1 MVVSHLIARPG
12 KYGAGS
18 SHAPFSNRSSEP
30 REVPAPG
37 PAAVVSNVRVEGG
50 LEFAASPDPRQSDC
64 GGEAPPV
71 DRAAMD
77 TAAYEHA
84 SYREV
89 PPLRRRAASL
99 FLALVANGLL
109 VVMLLSLA
117 TTGPFGSKGKGGAI
131 IVQLLPDST
140 EAPTRDESRAER
152 KQPKRAAAERS
163 VAPEVVRPPT
173 PLESS
178 DVPDD
183 IPLKMLVVSRE
194 MYAAS
199 DISKLAKN
207 APEGTGAD
215 SGASASGAGGPGDSA
230 PAGTA
235 PNGER
240 LYNADWYRRPTHA
253 QLSTY
258 LPTHG
263 PRVGWG
269 LIACRTVAN
278 YRVEDCQEIADSPPG
293 SGLASAVRQAA
304 WQFLVR
310 PPRIGGKSMVGAWVS
325 IRIEFMENRVR

>member
-1 MVVSHLIARPG
+1 
-12 KYGAGS
+12 
-18 SHAPFSNRSSEP
+18 
-30 REVPAPG
+30 
-37 PAAVVSNVRVEGG
+37 
-50 LEFAASPDPRQSDC
+50 
-64 GGEAPPV
+64 
-71 DRAAMD
+71 MD
-77 TAAYEHA
+77 TTSYQHA

-109 VVMLLSLA
+109 VIMLLSLA

-131 IVQLLPDST
+131 IVRLLPDST
-140 EAPTRDESRAER
+140 DAPTRDESKADR
-152 KQPKRAAAERS
+152 KQTKSAAAERS
-163 VAPEVVRPPT
+163 VAPKVVRPPT
-173 PLESS
+173 PLETS
-178 DVPDD
+178 DVPDNM
-183 IPLKMLVVSRE
+183 PLKMLVVSRE
-194 MYAAS
+194 IYAAS
-199 DISKLAKN
+199 DISKLPKN

-215 SGASASGAGGPGDSA
+215 SGASASGAGGAGDST

-253 QLSTY
+253 QLSAY
-258 LPTHG
+258 LPTRG

-310 PPRIGGKSMVGAWVS
+310 PPRIGGKSMEGAWVS
-325 IRIEFMENRVR
+325 IRIDYTEKSIR